1 MPYKFETQHLKKRP
15 EDNRRIKLTDDD
27 KKEIVKLYATGMFS
41 QRKLAEMFNVH
52 RRSIQFVLN
61 PEALKINNE
70 QRKERGKDGRY
81 YDKEKQR
88 EYMRE
93 YRRQKKILCDEGKL
107 V

>member
-15 EDNRRIKLTDDD
+15 EDNKRIKLTDDD

-61 PEALKINNE
+61 PEALKRNQE

-81 YDKEKQR
+81 YDKEKHK

-93 YRRQKKILCDEGKL
+93 YRHQKKKLCDEGKL